1 GRAGRAPKLR
11 ARPVGRCREI
21 SAMRVVRWRK
31 LGRRTPRWHALA
43 RRVGWAGCRTPR
55 RRDGTTMWLIVLSAL
70 EIALPAALAGWLA
83 FRPRELRRQP
93 RDPGV

>member
-1 GRAGRAPKLR
+1 
-11 ARPVGRCREI
+11 
-21 SAMRVVRWRK
+21 
-31 LGRRTPRWHALA
+31 
-43 RRVGWAGCRTPR
+43 
-55 RRDGTTMWLIVLSAL
+55 MWLIVLSAL